1 VYAGFWWDDLRERD
15 HLEDPDIDGRI
26 RLRWLFRKWDVVA
39 WTGLIGFSVG
49 TGGGRL

>member
-1 VYAGFWWDDLRERD
+1 MGRGEVYPGFWWGNLRERD

-26 RLRWLFRKWDVVA
+26 ILISIFMKWVWGWLR
-39 WTGLIGFSVG
+39 IG